1 MAKITISRI
10 FEASLIATS
19 KAYTELQP
27 FIDYV
32 NGLADNTIRIL
43 RNGITLGDNI
53 NCSIISQKFTPGQG
67 LQFAVNARPTGIII
81 LQSDEPVTSFVW
93 TQSGDVTQVTGTIT
107 STATSAFNVKLCVF
121 YS

>member
-1 MAKITISRI
+1 VAKITISRI
-10 FEASLIATS
+10 FEVSLIATS

-43 RNGITLGDNI
+43 RNGITLGDNVA
-53 NCSIISQKFTPGQG
+53 CTIIDQKFTPSQA
-67 LQFAVNARPTGIII
+67 LQFAVTRRPLGIVI
-81 LQSDEPVTSFVW
+81 LQSDQPVTSFVW
-93 TQSGDVTQVTGTIT
+93 TSSGDATQVTGTIT
-107 STATSAFNVKLCVF
+107 STATEAFNVKLCVF

>member
-10 FEASLIATS
+10 FEVSLIATS

-32 NGLADNTIRIL
+32 NSLADNTIRIL
-43 RNGITLGDNI
+43 RNGITLADNLS
-53 NCSIISQKFTPGQG
+53 CSIVNQRFIPGQA
-67 LQFAVNARPTGIII
+67 LTFAVNARPVGIIV
-81 LQSDEPVTSFVW
+81 LQSEQAVTSFVW
-93 TQSGDVTQVTGTIT
+93 VNSNDITQVSGTIT
-107 STATSAFNVKLCVF
+107 SPATEAFNVKLCVF

>member
-10 FEASLIATS
+10 FEVSLIATS

-32 NGLADNTIRIL
+32 NSLADNTIRIL

-53 NCSIISQKFTPGQG
+53 NCSIVSQKFTPGQA
-67 LQFAVNARPTGIII
+67 LQFAVNARPVGIIV
-81 LQSDEPVTSFVW
+81 LQSDAPVTSFVW
-93 TQSGDVTQVTGTIT
+93 QPLSDATQVSGTVT
-107 STATSAFNVKLCVF
+107 SSSPIAFNVKLCVF

>member
-1 MAKITISRI
+1 MAKITVSRI
-10 FEASLIATS
+10 FEVSLIATT

-43 RNGITLGDNI
+43 RNGITLRDNVA
-53 NCSIISQKFTPGQG
+53 CSIIDQKFTPGQA
-67 LQFAVNARPTGIII
+67 LQFAVTRRPLGIIV
-81 LQSDEPVTSFVW
+81 LQSDAPVTSFVW
-93 TQSGDVTQVTGTIT
+93 QPLSDTTQVSATVT
-107 STATSAFNVKLCVF
+107 SSSPIAFNVKLCVF

>member
-1 MAKITISRI
+1 MAKITVSRI
-10 FEASLIATS
+10 FEVSLIATS

-32 NGLADNTIRIL
+32 NSLADNTIRIL

-53 NCSIISQKFTPGQG
+53 NCSIVSQKFTPGQA
-67 LQFAVNARPTGIII
+67 LQFAVNARPVGIIV
-81 LQSDEPVTSFVW
+81 LQSDAPVTSFVW
-93 TQSGDVTQVTGTIT
+93 QPLSDATQVSGTVT
-107 STATSAFNVKLCVF
+107 SSSPIAFNVKLCVF